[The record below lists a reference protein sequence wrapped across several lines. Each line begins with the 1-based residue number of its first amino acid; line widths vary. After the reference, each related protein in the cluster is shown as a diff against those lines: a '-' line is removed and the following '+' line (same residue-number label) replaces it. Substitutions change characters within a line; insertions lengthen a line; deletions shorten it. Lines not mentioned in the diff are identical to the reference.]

1 MSQLQM
7 DQKSSSSDLYSS
19 FQSSD
24 IKNVEPA
31 SSLWREKLALRG
43 LKENTPS
50 IKYSSMQSNFALQN
64 ATCLA
69 THTRLNVVAHAN
81 RSTSNT
87 HVVQFVLCKPGPSDS
102 TDYDVVVRTR
112 VPGPVHDMHWISDK
126 LVIVIVV

>member
-1 MSQLQM
+1 M
-7 DQKSSSSDLYSS
+7 DQKSSSNDLLTS
-19 FQSSD
+19 FQSD

-50 IKYSSMQSNFALQN
+50 IKYSSMQPNFALQN

-69 THTRLNVVAHAN
+69 THTRFNVVAHAN

-102 TDYDVVVRTR
+102 TDYDVLVRTR

-126 LVIVIVV
+126 LVYMFVVV